1 MQLKHTYRRR
11 LFMLRRIE
19 DYIPVVGDNVI
30 AELNRKARKLY
41 NKHVIH
47 INSTFMGGGVAE
59 ILSTLVP
66 MMNDAGVDAGWRVL
80 HGNAAFYEL
89 TKKFHNGLQGADID
103 FTEEEAKMYYDVN
116 QGFASYT
123 HINHNCVIVHDP
135 QPLPFIHNIKKR
147 QPWIWRCHIDLT
159 KPNAKLWNFLKT
171 FLPRY
176 DRVIVSSKDY
186 VQDDVPV
193 DQVVIPPAID
203 PLSLK
208 NRELTEAEIMN
219 YAKNAHIPTDKPIL
233 TQVSRM
239 DKWKDPEGVLEVYQR
254 VREKVDCRLLF
265 CYNLA
270 TDDPEGMEIYTRIYE
285 KAKKLVEQ
293 NDVVFVIG
301 NNESLV
307 NAIQSVSDVIIQ
319 KSTKEG
325 FCLAVTEALW
335 KGTPVVASKIGGIP
349 IQIQDGKTGFLL
361 DPYDYDGF
369 AEKIVALLK
378 DKKMAK
384 EIGNNAKEFVREHFC
399 MTRLMGDYLDLIHE
413 LVG

>member
-1 MQLKHTYRRR
+1 
-11 LFMLRRIE
+11 MLRRIE

-30 AELNRKARKLY
+30 AELHRKARKLY
-41 NKHVIH
+41 NRHVIH
-47 INSTFMGGGVAE
+47 LNSTFMGGGVAE
-59 ILSTLVP
+59 ILNTLVP

-123 HINHNCVIVHDP
+123 HVNHDCVIIHDP
-135 QPLPFIHNIKKR
+135 QPLPFIHNFKKQ
-147 QPWIWRCHIDLT
+147 QPWIWRCHIDLSQ
-159 KPNAKLWNFLKT
+159 PNTKLWNFLKT

-176 DRVIVSSKDY
+176 DRIIVSSKDY

-193 DQVVIPPAID
+193 EQVIIPPAID
-203 PLSLK
+203 PLSFK
-208 NRELTEAEIMN
+208 NKELSDADIQA
-219 YAKNAHIPTDKPIL
+219 YAKNARIPTDKPIL

-239 DKWKDPEGVLEVYQR
+239 DKWKDPEGVLEVYHR

-270 TDDPEGMEIYTRIYE
+270 TDDPEGMDIYTRIYD

-301 NNESLV
+301 NNELLV
-307 NAIQSVSDVIIQ
+307 NAIQRLSDVIIQ

-335 KGTPVVASKIGGIP
+335 KGTPVVASRVGGIP

-361 DPYDYDGF
+361 APNDYDGF
-369 AEKIVALLK
+369 AERIVTLLN
-378 DKKMAK
+378 DKKLAK
-384 EIGNNAKEFVREHFC
+384 EIGHNAKEFVREKFC
-399 MTRLMGDYLDLIHE
+399 MTRLMGDYLDLITE
-413 LVG
+413 LVS

>member
-1 MQLKHTYRRR
+1 
-11 LFMLRRIE
+11 MLRRIE
-19 DYIPVVGDNVI
+19 DYIPVVGNHVI
-30 AELNRKARKLY
+30 AELSRKARKLY
-41 NKHVIH
+41 NSHLIN

-66 MMNDAGVDAGWRVL
+66 MMNDSGVDAGWRVL

-103 FTEEEAKMYYDVN
+103 FTEEECKMYYDVN

-123 HINHNCVIVHDP
+123 HINHDCVVVHDP
-135 QPLPFIHNIKKR
+135 QPLPFIHNFKKR

-159 KPNAKLWNFLKT
+159 KPNAKLWDFLKI
-171 FLPRY
+171 FLLRY
-176 DRVIVSSKDY
+176 DRIIVSSKDY

-193 DQVVIPPAID
+193 EHVVIPPAID

-208 NRELTEAEIMN
+208 NRELSEKTMLK
-219 YAKNAHIPTDKPIL
+219 YAKIAHIPTDKPIL

-239 DKWKDPEGVLEVYQR
+239 DKWKDPEGVLEVYER
-254 VREKVDCRLLF
+254 VKEKVDCRLLF

-285 KAKKLVEQ
+285 KAKKLVEH

-301 NNESLV
+301 NNETLV
-307 NAIQSVSDVIIQ
+307 NAIQNLSDVIIQ

-335 KGTPVVASKIGGIP
+335 KATPVVASRVGGIP

-369 AEKIVALLK
+369 ADRIITLLK
-378 DKKMAK
+378 NKKMAR
-384 EIGNNAKEFVREHFC
+384 EIGNNAKESVRNNFLI
-399 MTRLMGDYLDLIHE
+399 TRLMGDYLDLIHE